1 MMRQAVKPIVIGLTG
16 GIGSGKTTVSQ
27 EFEALGISVVDADV
41 IAREVV
47 APGEP
52 LLAELATTFGDHIII
67 NQGPHQGA
75 LDRAALRQIVFSNE
89 GKKEQLNALMHPA
102 IRSRLLAQL
111 NKAESAY
118 VILSAP
124 LLFENHLHRYC
135 QRILVVDVPEAVQLE
150 RTMRRDGVTS
160 EQVEAILKA
169 QWSRAQRLA
178 QADDVIDNTLP
189 LTSLPA
195 RVRTLHQQYLNLKL

>member
-1 MMRQAVKPIVIGLTG
+1 MMKQAVKPVVIGLTG
-16 GIGSGKTTVSQ
+16 GIGSGKTTVSK
-27 EFEALGISVVDADV
+27 EFETLGISVVDADV

-52 LLAELATTFGDHIII
+52 LLAKLATTFGDHIII
-67 NQGPHQGA
+67 NQGPYQGA

-124 LLFENHLHRYC
+124 LLFENNLHRYC
-135 QRILVVDVPEAVQLE
+135 QRTLVVDVPEAVQLE
-150 RTMRRDGVTS
+150 RTMRRDGVTC
-160 EQVEAILKA
+160 EQVEAILNA
-169 QWSRAQRLA
+169 QWSRTQRLA

-195 RVRTLHQQYLNLKL
+195 RVRTLHQQYLNLKP